1 MSKLVQRL
9 AAMVAMTAV
18 VLGATIG
25 GVSSMMIHYKPLNEG
40 AETVLT
46 VNGDAVTADEYSGY
60 MLYNMQYYASMYAQM
75 GLTDLW
81 SNEDMAKSLGAS
93 MPEAAEQQAIYA
105 RVVMQKFNELGL
117 KLSYNE
123 QKEMASVRRNSI
135 ANTTK
140 DAYLNQIAQFGFS
153 DQTYQNFMYIS
164 QCYQALNDYYF
175 GENGVNTPSDE
186 DIQKYYEDNYI
197 TAKHILI
204 TTVDP
209 ASGETKRTDEEAKKE
224 AQSILDRINAGE
236 DFDTLMNQYSEDT
249 GLSNNPNGYTFTE
262 GQMVTEFYDGAKAL
276 AEDEVSELVKSS
288 YGYHIILRLPLDP
301 DGKTLSQD
309 SGTGDYMTLRA
320 DAANELFNNM
330 LIDWINNA
338 EVEWKG
344 DFGTMDYNELFE
356 EPAAKSANVWM
367 YVAIAALV
375 VIVALAAVLL
385 GRKKPAETEETGTSE
400 TAEVTTDETE
410 KTETEDVPE
419 TPAAPETETEAP
431 AEAEGETK
439 TEEDE

>member
-135 ANTTK
+135 ANTSK

-288 YGYHIILRLPLDP
+288 YGYHIIKRVKLD
-301 DGKTLSQD
+301 DSQLD
-309 SGTGDYMTLRA
+309 NFKSDIVSAISGSMD
-320 DAANELFNNM
+320 EL
-330 LIDWINNA
+330 LQQWIDEA
-338 EVEWKG
+338 QVE
-344 DFGTMDYNELFE
+344 
-356 EPAAKSANVWM
+356 
-367 YVAIAALV
+367 
-375 VIVALAAVLL
+375 
-385 GRKKPAETEETGTSE
+385 
-400 TAEVTTDETE
+400 TTDLYSTITYENVYDYLP
-410 KTETEDVPE
+410 KDVQTLITRPGE
-419 TPAAPETETEAP
+419 
-431 AEAEGETK
+431 EGEQSDAQPSDADQSA
-439 TEEDE
+439 TEQSAQ

>member
-46 VNGDAVTADEYSGY
+46 VNGDAVAADEYSGY

-81 SNEDMAKSLGAS
+81 SNKDMAKSLGAS

-135 ANTTK
+135 ANTNK

-262 GQMVTEFYDGAKAL
+262 GQMLTEFYDGAKAL

-288 YGYHIILRLPLDP
+288 YGYHIIKRVKLD
-301 DGKTLSQD
+301 DSQLD
-309 SGTGDYMTLRA
+309 NFKSDIVSAISGSMD
-320 DAANELFNNM
+320 EL
-330 LIDWINNA
+330 LKQWIDEA
-338 EVEWKG
+338 QVE
-344 DFGTMDYNELFE
+344 
-356 EPAAKSANVWM
+356 
-367 YVAIAALV
+367 
-375 VIVALAAVLL
+375 
-385 GRKKPAETEETGTSE
+385 
-400 TAEVTTDETE
+400 TTDLYSSITYENVYDYLPQDVQTLITRPGEESEQSDAQQSDADQSATE
-410 KTETEDVPE
+410 QS
-419 TPAAPETETEAP
+419 AQ
-431 AEAEGETK
+431 
-439 TEEDE
+439 

>member
-186 DIQKYYEDNYI
+186 DIQKYYEANYI

-276 AEDEVSELVKSS
+276 AEDEVSELVKSN
-288 YGYHIILRLPLDP
+288 YGYHIIKRVKLD
-301 DGKTLSQD
+301 DSQLD
-309 SGTGDYMTLRA
+309 NFKSDIISAISGSMD
-320 DAANELFNNM
+320 ELLQQWM
-330 LIDWINNA
+330 DEA
-338 EVEWKG
+338 QVE
-344 DFGTMDYNELFE
+344 
-356 EPAAKSANVWM
+356 
-367 YVAIAALV
+367 
-375 VIVALAAVLL
+375 
-385 GRKKPAETEETGTSE
+385 
-400 TAEVTTDETE
+400 TTDLYSTITYENVYDYLPQDVQTLVTRPGEESEQSDAQPSDADQSATE
-410 KTETEDVPE
+410 QS
-419 TPAAPETETEAP
+419 AQ
-431 AEAEGETK
+431 
-439 TEEDE
+439 

>member
-75 GLTDLW
+75 GLIDLW

-276 AEDEVSELVKSS
+276 AEDEVSELVKSN
-288 YGYHIILRLPLDP
+288 YGYHIIKRVKLD
-301 DGKTLSQD
+301 DSQLD
-309 SGTGDYMTLRA
+309 NFKSDIISAISGSMD
-320 DAANELFNNM
+320 ELLQQWM
-330 LIDWINNA
+330 DEA
-338 EVEWKG
+338 QVE
-344 DFGTMDYNELFE
+344 
-356 EPAAKSANVWM
+356 
-367 YVAIAALV
+367 
-375 VIVALAAVLL
+375 
-385 GRKKPAETEETGTSE
+385 
-400 TAEVTTDETE
+400 TTDLYSTITYENVYDYLPQDVQTLVTRPGEASEQSDAQQSDAQPSDAEQSATE
-410 KTETEDVPE
+410 QS
-419 TPAAPETETEAP
+419 AQ
-431 AEAEGETK
+431 
-439 TEEDE
+439 

>member
-81 SNEDMAKSLGAS
+81 SNKDMAKSLGAS

-288 YGYHIILRLPLDP
+288 YGYHIIKRVKLD
-301 DGKTLSQD
+301 DSQLD
-309 SGTGDYMTLRA
+309 NFKSDIISAISGSMD
-320 DAANELFNNM
+320 ELLQQWM
-330 LIDWINNA
+330 DEA
-338 EVEWKG
+338 QVE
-344 DFGTMDYNELFE
+344 
-356 EPAAKSANVWM
+356 
-367 YVAIAALV
+367 
-375 VIVALAAVLL
+375 
-385 GRKKPAETEETGTSE
+385 
-400 TAEVTTDETE
+400 TTDLYSTITYENVYDYLPQDVQTLVTRPGEASEQSDAQQSDADQSATE
-410 KTETEDVPE
+410 QS
-419 TPAAPETETEAP
+419 AQ
-431 AEAEGETK
+431 
-439 TEEDE
+439 

>member
-81 SNEDMAKSLGAS
+81 SNKDMAKSLGAS

-288 YGYHIILRLPLDP
+288 YGYHIIKRVKLD
-301 DGKTLSQD
+301 DSQLD
-309 SGTGDYMTLRA
+309 NFKSDIISAISGSMD
-320 DAANELFNNM
+320 ELLQQWM
-330 LIDWINNA
+330 DEA
-338 EVEWKG
+338 QVE
-344 DFGTMDYNELFE
+344 
-356 EPAAKSANVWM
+356 
-367 YVAIAALV
+367 
-375 VIVALAAVLL
+375 
-385 GRKKPAETEETGTSE
+385 
-400 TAEVTTDETE
+400 TTDLYSTITYENVYDYLPQDVQTLVTRPGEESEQSDAQQSDAQPSDAEQSATE
-410 KTETEDVPE
+410 QS
-419 TPAAPETETEAP
+419 AQ
-431 AEAEGETK
+431 
-439 TEEDE
+439 

>member
-40 AETVLT
+40 AETVLI

-81 SNEDMAKSLGAS
+81 SNADMAKSLGAS

-288 YGYHIILRLPLDP
+288 YGYHIIKRVKLD
-301 DGKTLSQD
+301 DSQLD
-309 SGTGDYMTLRA
+309 NFKSDIISAISGSMD
-320 DAANELFNNM
+320 ELLQQWM
-330 LIDWINNA
+330 DEA
-338 EVEWKG
+338 QVE
-344 DFGTMDYNELFE
+344 
-356 EPAAKSANVWM
+356 
-367 YVAIAALV
+367 
-375 VIVALAAVLL
+375 
-385 GRKKPAETEETGTSE
+385 
-400 TAEVTTDETE
+400 TTDLYSTITYENVYDYLPQDVQTLVTRPGEASEQSDAQQSDADQSATE
-410 KTETEDVPE
+410 QS
-419 TPAAPETETEAP
+419 AQ
-431 AEAEGETK
+431 
-439 TEEDE
+439 

>member
-81 SNEDMAKSLGAS
+81 ANEDMAKSLGAS

-135 ANTTK
+135 ANTSQ

-288 YGYHIILRLPLDP
+288 YGYHIIKRIKLD
-301 DGKTLSQD
+301 DSQLD
-309 SGTGDYMTLRA
+309 NFKSDIVSAISGSMD
-320 DAANELFNNM
+320 ELLQQWM
-330 LIDWINNA
+330 DEA
-338 EVEWKG
+338 QVE
-344 DFGTMDYNELFE
+344 
-356 EPAAKSANVWM
+356 
-367 YVAIAALV
+367 
-375 VIVALAAVLL
+375 
-385 GRKKPAETEETGTSE
+385 
-400 TAEVTTDETE
+400 TTDLYSTITYENVYDYLPQDVQTLVTRPGEESEQSGAQPSDADQSATE
-410 KTETEDVPE
+410 QS
-419 TPAAPETETEAP
+419 AQ
-431 AEAEGETK
+431 
-439 TEEDE
+439 

>member
-81 SNEDMAKSLGAS
+81 SNKDMAKSLGAS

-288 YGYHIILRLPLDP
+288 YGYHIIKRVKLD
-301 DGKTLSQD
+301 DSQLD
-309 SGTGDYMTLRA
+309 NFKSDIVSAISGSMD
-320 DAANELFNNM
+320 EL
-330 LIDWINNA
+330 LKQWIDEA
-338 EVEWKG
+338 QVE
-344 DFGTMDYNELFE
+344 
-356 EPAAKSANVWM
+356 
-367 YVAIAALV
+367 
-375 VIVALAAVLL
+375 
-385 GRKKPAETEETGTSE
+385 
-400 TAEVTTDETE
+400 TTDLYSSITYENVYDYLPQDVQTLITRPGEESEQSDAQQSDADQSATE
-410 KTETEDVPE
+410 QS
-419 TPAAPETETEAP
+419 AQ
-431 AEAEGETK
+431 
-439 TEEDE
+439 

>member
-81 SNEDMAKSLGAS
+81 ANEDMAKSLGAS

-135 ANTTK
+135 ANTSK

-288 YGYHIILRLPLDP
+288 YGYHIIKRIKLD
-301 DGKTLSQD
+301 DSQLD
-309 SGTGDYMTLRA
+309 NFKSDIVSAISGSMD
-320 DAANELFNNM
+320 EL
-330 LIDWINNA
+330 LQQWIDEA
-338 EVEWKG
+338 QVE
-344 DFGTMDYNELFE
+344 
-356 EPAAKSANVWM
+356 
-367 YVAIAALV
+367 
-375 VIVALAAVLL
+375 
-385 GRKKPAETEETGTSE
+385 
-400 TAEVTTDETE
+400 TTDLYSTITYENVYDYLPQDVQTLITRPGEESEQSDAQQSDADQSATE
-410 KTETEDVPE
+410 QS
-419 TPAAPETETEAP
+419 AQ
-431 AEAEGETK
+431 
-439 TEEDE
+439 

>member
-1 MSKLVQRL
+1 MSKLVQHL

-60 MLYNMQYYASMYAQM
+60 ILYNMQYYASMYAQM

-81 SNEDMAKSLGAS
+81 SNEDLAKSLGAS

-276 AEDEVSELVKSS
+276 AEDEVSELVKSN
-288 YGYHIILRLPLDP
+288 YGYHIIKRVKLD
-301 DGKTLSQD
+301 DSQLD
-309 SGTGDYMTLRA
+309 NFKSDIISAISGSMD
-320 DAANELFNNM
+320 ELLQQWM
-330 LIDWINNA
+330 DEA
-338 EVEWKG
+338 QVE
-344 DFGTMDYNELFE
+344 
-356 EPAAKSANVWM
+356 
-367 YVAIAALV
+367 
-375 VIVALAAVLL
+375 
-385 GRKKPAETEETGTSE
+385 
-400 TAEVTTDETE
+400 TTDLYSTITYENVYDYLPQDVQTLVTRPGEASEQSDAQQSDAQQSDAQPSDAEQSATE
-410 KTETEDVPE
+410 QS
-419 TPAAPETETEAP
+419 AQ
-431 AEAEGETK
+431 
-439 TEEDE
+439 

>member
-46 VNGDAVTADEYSGY
+46 VNGDAVAADEYSSY

-81 SNEDMAKSLGAS
+81 SNKDMAKSLGAS

-276 AEDEVSELVKSS
+276 AEDEVSELVKSN
-288 YGYHIILRLPLDP
+288 YGYHIIKRVKLD
-301 DGKTLSQD
+301 DSQLD
-309 SGTGDYMTLRA
+309 NFKSDIISAISGSMDKLLQQWMDEA
-320 DAANELFNNM
+320 Q
-330 LIDWINNA
+330 
-338 EVEWKG
+338 VE
-344 DFGTMDYNELFE
+344 
-356 EPAAKSANVWM
+356 
-367 YVAIAALV
+367 
-375 VIVALAAVLL
+375 
-385 GRKKPAETEETGTSE
+385 
-400 TAEVTTDETE
+400 TTDLYSTITYENVYDYLPQDVQTLVTRPGEASEQSDAQQSDAQQSDAEQSATE
-410 KTETEDVPE
+410 QS
-419 TPAAPETETEAP
+419 AQ
-431 AEAEGETK
+431 
-439 TEEDE
+439 

>member
-262 GQMVTEFYDGAKAL
+262 GQMVTESYDGAKAL

-288 YGYHIILRLPLDP
+288 YGYHIIKRVKLD
-301 DGKTLSQD
+301 DSQLD
-309 SGTGDYMTLRA
+309 NFKSDIISAISGSMD
-320 DAANELFNNM
+320 ELLQQWM
-330 LIDWINNA
+330 DEA
-338 EVEWKG
+338 QVE
-344 DFGTMDYNELFE
+344 
-356 EPAAKSANVWM
+356 
-367 YVAIAALV
+367 
-375 VIVALAAVLL
+375 
-385 GRKKPAETEETGTSE
+385 
-400 TAEVTTDETE
+400 TTDLYSTITYENVYDYLPQDVQTLVTRPGEASEQSDAQQSDAQPSDAEQSATE
-410 KTETEDVPE
+410 QS
-419 TPAAPETETEAP
+419 AQ
-431 AEAEGETK
+431 
-439 TEEDE
+439 

>member
-46 VNGDAVTADEYSGY
+46 VNGDAVAADEYSGY

-81 SNEDMAKSLGAS
+81 SNKDMAKSLGAS

-153 DQTYQNFMYIS
+153 DQTYQNFRYIS

-262 GQMVTEFYDGAKAL
+262 GQMLTEFYDGAKAL

-288 YGYHIILRLPLDP
+288 YGYHIIKRVKLD
-301 DGKTLSQD
+301 DSQFDNFKSDIVSAISGSMDELLKQWIDEAQVETTDLYSSITYENVYDYLSQD
-309 SGTGDYMTLRA
+309 VQTLITRPGEESEQSDAQQSDA
-320 DAANELFNNM
+320 DQ
-330 LIDWINNA
+330 
-338 EVEWKG
+338 
-344 DFGTMDYNELFE
+344 
-356 EPAAKSANVWM
+356 SA
-367 YVAIAALV
+367 
-375 VIVALAAVLL
+375 
-385 GRKKPAETEETGTSE
+385 TEQS
-400 TAEVTTDETE
+400 AQ
-410 KTETEDVPE
+410 
-419 TPAAPETETEAP
+419 
-431 AEAEGETK
+431 
-439 TEEDE
+439 

>member
-81 SNEDMAKSLGAS
+81 ANEDMAKSLGAS

-135 ANTTK
+135 ANTSK

-288 YGYHIILRLPLDP
+288 YGYHIIKRVKLD
-301 DGKTLSQD
+301 DSQLD
-309 SGTGDYMTLRA
+309 NFKSDIVSAISGSMD
-320 DAANELFNNM
+320 ELLQQWM
-330 LIDWINNA
+330 DEA
-338 EVEWKG
+338 QVE
-344 DFGTMDYNELFE
+344 
-356 EPAAKSANVWM
+356 
-367 YVAIAALV
+367 
-375 VIVALAAVLL
+375 
-385 GRKKPAETEETGTSE
+385 
-400 TAEVTTDETE
+400 TTDLYSTITYENVYDYLPQDVQTLVTRPGEESEQSDAQQSDADQSATE
-410 KTETEDVPE
+410 QS
-419 TPAAPETETEAP
+419 AQ
-431 AEAEGETK
+431 
-439 TEEDE
+439 

>member
-25 GVSSMMIHYKPLNEG
+25 GVSSMMIHYKPLNKG

-46 VNGDAVTADEYSGY
+46 VNGDAVAADEYSGY

-81 SNEDMAKSLGAS
+81 SNKDMAKSLGAS

-288 YGYHIILRLPLDP
+288 YGYHIIKRVKLD
-301 DGKTLSQD
+301 DSQLD
-309 SGTGDYMTLRA
+309 NFKSDIVSAISGSMD
-320 DAANELFNNM
+320 EL
-330 LIDWINNA
+330 LKQWIDEA
-338 EVEWKG
+338 QVE
-344 DFGTMDYNELFE
+344 
-356 EPAAKSANVWM
+356 
-367 YVAIAALV
+367 
-375 VIVALAAVLL
+375 
-385 GRKKPAETEETGTSE
+385 
-400 TAEVTTDETE
+400 TTDLYSSITYENVYDYLPQDVQTLITRPGEESEQSDAQQSDADQSATE
-410 KTETEDVPE
+410 QS
-419 TPAAPETETEAP
+419 AQ
-431 AEAEGETK
+431 
-439 TEEDE
+439 

>member
-75 GLTDLW
+75 GMTDLW
-81 SNEDMAKSLGAS
+81 SNKDMAKSLGAS

-288 YGYHIILRLPLDP
+288 YGYHIIKRVKLDE
-301 DGKTLSQD
+301 SQLD
-309 SGTGDYMTLRA
+309 NFKSDIVSAISGSMD
-320 DAANELFNNM
+320 EL
-330 LIDWINNA
+330 LKQWIDEA
-338 EVEWKG
+338 QVE
-344 DFGTMDYNELFE
+344 
-356 EPAAKSANVWM
+356 
-367 YVAIAALV
+367 
-375 VIVALAAVLL
+375 
-385 GRKKPAETEETGTSE
+385 
-400 TAEVTTDETE
+400 TTDLYSSITYENVYDYLPQDVQTLITRPGEESEQSDAQQSDADQSATE
-410 KTETEDVPE
+410 QS
-419 TPAAPETETEAP
+419 AQ
-431 AEAEGETK
+431 
-439 TEEDE
+439 

>member
-81 SNEDMAKSLGAS
+81 SNKDMAKSLGAS

-135 ANTTK
+135 ANTSK

-288 YGYHIILRLPLDP
+288 YGYHIIKRIKLD
-301 DGKTLSQD
+301 DSQLD
-309 SGTGDYMTLRA
+309 NFKSDIVSAISGSMD
-320 DAANELFNNM
+320 EL
-330 LIDWINNA
+330 LQQWIDEA
-338 EVEWKG
+338 QVE
-344 DFGTMDYNELFE
+344 
-356 EPAAKSANVWM
+356 
-367 YVAIAALV
+367 
-375 VIVALAAVLL
+375 
-385 GRKKPAETEETGTSE
+385 
-400 TAEVTTDETE
+400 TTDLYSTITYENVYDYLPQDVQTLVTRPGEESEQSDAQQSDADQSATE
-410 KTETEDVPE
+410 QS
-419 TPAAPETETEAP
+419 AQ
-431 AEAEGETK
+431 
-439 TEEDE
+439 

>member
-25 GVSSMMIHYKPLNEG
+25 GVSSMMIQYKPLNEG

-276 AEDEVSELVKSS
+276 AEDEVSELVKSN
-288 YGYHIILRLPLDP
+288 YGYHIIKRVKLD
-301 DGKTLSQD
+301 DSQLD
-309 SGTGDYMTLRA
+309 NFKSDIISAISGSMD
-320 DAANELFNNM
+320 ELLQQWM
-330 LIDWINNA
+330 DEA
-338 EVEWKG
+338 QVE
-344 DFGTMDYNELFE
+344 
-356 EPAAKSANVWM
+356 
-367 YVAIAALV
+367 
-375 VIVALAAVLL
+375 
-385 GRKKPAETEETGTSE
+385 
-400 TAEVTTDETE
+400 TTDLYSTITYENVYDYLPQDVQTLVTRPGEASEQSDAQPSDAEQSATE
-410 KTETEDVPE
+410 QS
-419 TPAAPETETEAP
+419 AQ
-431 AEAEGETK
+431 
-439 TEEDE
+439 

>member
-25 GVSSMMIHYKPLNEG
+25 GVSSMMIHYKPLNED

-288 YGYHIILRLPLDP
+288 YGYHIIKRVKLD
-301 DGKTLSQD
+301 DSQLD
-309 SGTGDYMTLRA
+309 NFKSDIISAISGSMD
-320 DAANELFNNM
+320 ELLQQWM
-330 LIDWINNA
+330 DEA
-338 EVEWKG
+338 QVE
-344 DFGTMDYNELFE
+344 
-356 EPAAKSANVWM
+356 
-367 YVAIAALV
+367 
-375 VIVALAAVLL
+375 
-385 GRKKPAETEETGTSE
+385 
-400 TAEVTTDETE
+400 TTDLYSTITYENVYDYLPQDVQTLVTRPGEASEQSDAQQSDAQPSDAEQSATE
-410 KTETEDVPE
+410 QS
-419 TPAAPETETEAP
+419 AQ
-431 AEAEGETK
+431 
-439 TEEDE
+439 

>member
-1 MSKLVQRL
+1 MPNPPFLLSDEVDEALRTGKPVVALESTIISHGLPRPRNLEAARDFEALLRDQGVVPATIAVLDGVPHVGLDDAGVQRI
-9 AAMVAMTAV
+9 A
-18 VLGATIG
+18 
-25 GVSSMMIHYKPLNEG
+25 
-40 AETVLT
+40 
-46 VNGDAVTADEYSGY
+46 
-60 MLYNMQYYASMYAQM
+60 
-75 GLTDLW
+75 
-81 SNEDMAKSLGAS
+81 NEDMAKSLGAS

-135 ANTTK
+135 ANTSK

-288 YGYHIILRLPLDP
+288 YGYHIIKRVKLD
-301 DGKTLSQD
+301 DSQLD
-309 SGTGDYMTLRA
+309 NFKSDIVSAISGSMD
-320 DAANELFNNM
+320 ELLQQWM
-330 LIDWINNA
+330 DEA
-338 EVEWKG
+338 QVE
-344 DFGTMDYNELFE
+344 
-356 EPAAKSANVWM
+356 
-367 YVAIAALV
+367 
-375 VIVALAAVLL
+375 
-385 GRKKPAETEETGTSE
+385 
-400 TAEVTTDETE
+400 TTDLYSTITYENVYDYLPQDVQTLVTRPGEESEQSGAQPSDADQSATE
-410 KTETEDVPE
+410 QS
-419 TPAAPETETEAP
+419 AQ
-431 AEAEGETK
+431 
-439 TEEDE
+439 

>member
-135 ANTTK
+135 ANTSK

-288 YGYHIILRLPLDP
+288 YGYHIIKRVKLD
-301 DGKTLSQD
+301 DSQLD
-309 SGTGDYMTLRA
+309 NFKSDIVSAISGSMD
-320 DAANELFNNM
+320 EL
-330 LIDWINNA
+330 LQQWIDEA
-338 EVEWKG
+338 QVE
-344 DFGTMDYNELFE
+344 
-356 EPAAKSANVWM
+356 
-367 YVAIAALV
+367 
-375 VIVALAAVLL
+375 
-385 GRKKPAETEETGTSE
+385 
-400 TAEVTTDETE
+400 TTDLYSTITYENVYDYLPQDVQTLITRPGEASEQSDAQQSDADQSATE
-410 KTETEDVPE
+410 QS
-419 TPAAPETETEAP
+419 AQ
-431 AEAEGETK
+431 
-439 TEEDE
+439 

>member
-81 SNEDMAKSLGAS
+81 ANEDMAKSLGAS

-135 ANTTK
+135 ANTSK

-288 YGYHIILRLPLDP
+288 YGYHIIKRVKLD
-301 DGKTLSQD
+301 DSQLD
-309 SGTGDYMTLRA
+309 NFKSDIVSAISGSMD
-320 DAANELFNNM
+320 EL
-330 LIDWINNA
+330 LQQWIDEA
-338 EVEWKG
+338 QVE
-344 DFGTMDYNELFE
+344 
-356 EPAAKSANVWM
+356 
-367 YVAIAALV
+367 
-375 VIVALAAVLL
+375 
-385 GRKKPAETEETGTSE
+385 
-400 TAEVTTDETE
+400 TTDLYSTITYENVYDYLPQDVQTLITRPGEESEQSDAQQSDADQSATE
-410 KTETEDVPE
+410 QS
-419 TPAAPETETEAP
+419 AQ
-431 AEAEGETK
+431 
-439 TEEDE
+439 

>member
-276 AEDEVSELVKSS
+276 AEDEVSELVKSN
-288 YGYHIILRLPLDP
+288 YGYHIIKRVKLD
-301 DGKTLSQD
+301 DSQLD
-309 SGTGDYMTLRA
+309 NFKSDIISAISGSMD
-320 DAANELFNNM
+320 EM
-330 LIDWINNA
+330 LQQWMDEA
-338 EVEWKG
+338 QVE
-344 DFGTMDYNELFE
+344 
-356 EPAAKSANVWM
+356 
-367 YVAIAALV
+367 
-375 VIVALAAVLL
+375 
-385 GRKKPAETEETGTSE
+385 
-400 TAEVTTDETE
+400 TTDLYSTITYENVYDYLPQ
-410 KTETEDVPE
+410 DVQTLVTRPG
-419 TPAAPETETEAP
+419 EASEQSDAQP
-431 AEAEGETK
+431 SDAEQSAQ
-439 TEEDE
+439 

>member
-123 QKEMASVRRNSI
+123 QKEMASVRRDSI
-135 ANTTK
+135 ANTSK

-288 YGYHIILRLPLDP
+288 YGYHIIKRVKLD
-301 DGKTLSQD
+301 DSQLD
-309 SGTGDYMTLRA
+309 NFKSDIVSAISGSMD
-320 DAANELFNNM
+320 EL
-330 LIDWINNA
+330 LQQWIDEA
-338 EVEWKG
+338 QVE
-344 DFGTMDYNELFE
+344 
-356 EPAAKSANVWM
+356 
-367 YVAIAALV
+367 
-375 VIVALAAVLL
+375 
-385 GRKKPAETEETGTSE
+385 
-400 TAEVTTDETE
+400 TTDLYSTITYENVYDYLPQDVQTLVTRPGEESEQSDAQQSDADQSATE
-410 KTETEDVPE
+410 QS
-419 TPAAPETETEAP
+419 AQ
-431 AEAEGETK
+431 
-439 TEEDE
+439 

>member
-46 VNGDAVTADEYSGY
+46 VNGDAVAADEYSGY

-93 MPEAAEQQAIYA
+93 MPQAAEQQAIYA
-105 RVVMQKFNELGL
+105 RVVLQKFNELGL
-117 KLSYNE
+117 KLGYDE
-123 QKEMASVRRNSI
+123 QKEMASIRRNSI
-135 ANTTK
+135 ANTSK

-153 DQTYQNFMYIS
+153 DQSYQNFMYIS

-204 TTVDP
+204 STVDP

-288 YGYHIILRLPLDP
+288 YGYHIIKRVKLD
-301 DGKTLSQD
+301 DSQLD
-309 SGTGDYMTLRA
+309 NYKSDIVTAISGSMD
-320 DAANELFNNM
+320 ELLQQWM
-330 LIDWINNA
+330 DEA
-338 EVEWKG
+338 EVETT
-344 DFGTMDYNELFE
+344 DAYDNITYENVYDYL
-356 EPAAKSANVWM
+356 PKDVQ
-367 YVAIAALV
+367 ALV
-375 VIVALAAVLL
+375 TRPGSDSEQSDAQQSDADQS
-385 GRKKPAETEETGTSE
+385 ETEQS
-400 TAEVTTDETE
+400 AQ
-410 KTETEDVPE
+410 
-419 TPAAPETETEAP
+419 
-431 AEAEGETK
+431 
-439 TEEDE
+439 

>member
-288 YGYHIILRLPLDP
+288 YGYHIIKRVKLD
-301 DGKTLSQD
+301 DSQLD
-309 SGTGDYMTLRA
+309 NFKSDIISAISGSMD
-320 DAANELFNNM
+320 ELLQQWM
-330 LIDWINNA
+330 DEA
-338 EVEWKG
+338 QVE
-344 DFGTMDYNELFE
+344 
-356 EPAAKSANVWM
+356 
-367 YVAIAALV
+367 
-375 VIVALAAVLL
+375 
-385 GRKKPAETEETGTSE
+385 
-400 TAEVTTDETE
+400 TTDLYSTITYENVYDYLPQDVQTLVTRPGEASEQSDAQPSDAQPSDAEQSATE
-410 KTETEDVPE
+410 QS
-419 TPAAPETETEAP
+419 AQ
-431 AEAEGETK
+431 
-439 TEEDE
+439 

>member
-135 ANTTK
+135 ANTSQ

-288 YGYHIILRLPLDP
+288 YGYHIIKRVKLD
-301 DGKTLSQD
+301 DSQLD
-309 SGTGDYMTLRA
+309 NFKSDIVSAISGSMD
-320 DAANELFNNM
+320 EL
-330 LIDWINNA
+330 LQQWIDEA
-338 EVEWKG
+338 QVE
-344 DFGTMDYNELFE
+344 
-356 EPAAKSANVWM
+356 
-367 YVAIAALV
+367 
-375 VIVALAAVLL
+375 
-385 GRKKPAETEETGTSE
+385 
-400 TAEVTTDETE
+400 TTDLYSTITYENVYDYLPQDVQTLITRPGEESEQSDAQQSDADQSATE
-410 KTETEDVPE
+410 QS
-419 TPAAPETETEAP
+419 AQ
-431 AEAEGETK
+431 
-439 TEEDE
+439 

>member
-46 VNGDAVTADEYSGY
+46 VNGDAVAADEYSGY

-81 SNEDMAKSLGAS
+81 SNKDMAKSLGAS

-135 ANTTK
+135 ANTNK

-288 YGYHIILRLPLDP
+288 YGYHIIKRVKLDE
-301 DGKTLSQD
+301 SQLD
-309 SGTGDYMTLRA
+309 NFKSDIVSAISGSMD
-320 DAANELFNNM
+320 ELLQQWM
-330 LIDWINNA
+330 DEA
-338 EVEWKG
+338 QVE
-344 DFGTMDYNELFE
+344 
-356 EPAAKSANVWM
+356 
-367 YVAIAALV
+367 
-375 VIVALAAVLL
+375 
-385 GRKKPAETEETGTSE
+385 
-400 TAEVTTDETE
+400 TTDLYSSITYENVYDYLPQDVQTLITRPGEESEQSDAQQSDADQSATE
-410 KTETEDVPE
+410 QS
-419 TPAAPETETEAP
+419 AQ
-431 AEAEGETK
+431 
-439 TEEDE
+439 

>member
-81 SNEDMAKSLGAS
+81 ATEDMAKSLGAS

-135 ANTTK
+135 ANTSK

-175 GENGVNTPSDE
+175 GENGVNAPSDE

-288 YGYHIILRLPLDP
+288 YGYHIIKRVKLD
-301 DGKTLSQD
+301 DSQLD
-309 SGTGDYMTLRA
+309 NFKSDIVSAISGSMD
-320 DAANELFNNM
+320 EL
-330 LIDWINNA
+330 LQQWIDEA
-338 EVEWKG
+338 QVE
-344 DFGTMDYNELFE
+344 
-356 EPAAKSANVWM
+356 
-367 YVAIAALV
+367 
-375 VIVALAAVLL
+375 
-385 GRKKPAETEETGTSE
+385 
-400 TAEVTTDETE
+400 TTDLYSTITYENVYDYLPQDVQTLVTRPGEESEQSGAQPSDADQSATE
-410 KTETEDVPE
+410 QS
-419 TPAAPETETEAP
+419 AQ
-431 AEAEGETK
+431 
-439 TEEDE
+439 

>member
-46 VNGDAVTADEYSGY
+46 VNGDAVAADEYSGY

-81 SNEDMAKSLGAS
+81 SNKDMAKSLGAS

-175 GENGVNTPSDE
+175 GENGVNTPSDD

-262 GQMVTEFYDGAKAL
+262 GQMLTEFYDGAKAL

-288 YGYHIILRLPLDP
+288 YGYHIIKRVKLD
-301 DGKTLSQD
+301 DSQFD
-309 SGTGDYMTLRA
+309 NFKSDIVSAISGSMD
-320 DAANELFNNM
+320 EL
-330 LIDWINNA
+330 LKQWIDEA
-338 EVEWKG
+338 QVE
-344 DFGTMDYNELFE
+344 
-356 EPAAKSANVWM
+356 
-367 YVAIAALV
+367 
-375 VIVALAAVLL
+375 
-385 GRKKPAETEETGTSE
+385 
-400 TAEVTTDETE
+400 TTDLYSSITYENVYDYLPQDVQTLITRPGEESEQSDAQQSDADQSATE
-410 KTETEDVPE
+410 QS
-419 TPAAPETETEAP
+419 AQ
-431 AEAEGETK
+431 
-439 TEEDE
+439 

>member
-175 GENGVNTPSDE
+175 GEDGVNTPSDE

-288 YGYHIILRLPLDP
+288 YGYHIIKRVKLD
-301 DGKTLSQD
+301 DSQLD
-309 SGTGDYMTLRA
+309 NFKSDIVSAISGSMD
-320 DAANELFNNM
+320 EL
-330 LIDWINNA
+330 LQQWIDEA
-338 EVEWKG
+338 QVE
-344 DFGTMDYNELFE
+344 
-356 EPAAKSANVWM
+356 
-367 YVAIAALV
+367 
-375 VIVALAAVLL
+375 
-385 GRKKPAETEETGTSE
+385 
-400 TAEVTTDETE
+400 TTDLYSTITYENVYDYLPKDVQTLITRPGEESEQSDAQQSDADQSATE
-410 KTETEDVPE
+410 QS
-419 TPAAPETETEAP
+419 AQ
-431 AEAEGETK
+431 
-439 TEEDE
+439 

>member
-46 VNGDAVTADEYSGY
+46 VNGDAVAADEYSGY

-81 SNEDMAKSLGAS
+81 ANEDMAKSLGAS

-135 ANTTK
+135 ANTSQ

-288 YGYHIILRLPLDP
+288 YGYHIIKRVKLD
-301 DGKTLSQD
+301 DSQLD
-309 SGTGDYMTLRA
+309 NFKSDIVSAISGSMD
-320 DAANELFNNM
+320 ELLQQWM
-330 LIDWINNA
+330 DEA
-338 EVEWKG
+338 QVE
-344 DFGTMDYNELFE
+344 
-356 EPAAKSANVWM
+356 
-367 YVAIAALV
+367 
-375 VIVALAAVLL
+375 
-385 GRKKPAETEETGTSE
+385 
-400 TAEVTTDETE
+400 TTDLYSTITYENVYDYLPKDVQTLITRPGEESEQSDAQQSDADQSATE
-410 KTETEDVPE
+410 QS
-419 TPAAPETETEAP
+419 AQ
-431 AEAEGETK
+431 
-439 TEEDE
+439 

>member
-46 VNGDAVTADEYSGY
+46 VNGDAVAADEYSGY
-60 MLYNMQYYASMYAQM
+60 MLYNMQYYTSMYAQM

-81 SNEDMAKSLGAS
+81 SNKDMAKSLGAS

-262 GQMVTEFYDGAKAL
+262 GQMLTEFYDGAKAL

-288 YGYHIILRLPLDP
+288 YGYHIIKRVKLD
-301 DGKTLSQD
+301 DSQFD
-309 SGTGDYMTLRA
+309 NFKSDIVSAISGSMD
-320 DAANELFNNM
+320 EL
-330 LIDWINNA
+330 LKQWIDEA
-338 EVEWKG
+338 QVE
-344 DFGTMDYNELFE
+344 
-356 EPAAKSANVWM
+356 
-367 YVAIAALV
+367 
-375 VIVALAAVLL
+375 
-385 GRKKPAETEETGTSE
+385 
-400 TAEVTTDETE
+400 TTDLYSSITYENVYDYLPQDVQTLITRPGEESEQSDAQQSDADQSATE
-410 KTETEDVPE
+410 QS
-419 TPAAPETETEAP
+419 AQ
-431 AEAEGETK
+431 
-439 TEEDE
+439 

>member
-288 YGYHIILRLPLDP
+288 YGYHIIKRVKLD
-301 DGKTLSQD
+301 DSQLD
-309 SGTGDYMTLRA
+309 NFKSDIISAISGSMD
-320 DAANELFNNM
+320 ELLQQWM
-330 LIDWINNA
+330 DEA
-338 EVEWKG
+338 QVE
-344 DFGTMDYNELFE
+344 
-356 EPAAKSANVWM
+356 
-367 YVAIAALV
+367 
-375 VIVALAAVLL
+375 
-385 GRKKPAETEETGTSE
+385 
-400 TAEVTTDETE
+400 TTDLYSTITYENVYDYLPQDVQTLVTRPGEASEQSDAQQSDAEQSATE
-410 KTETEDVPE
+410 QS
-419 TPAAPETETEAP
+419 AQ
-431 AEAEGETK
+431 
-439 TEEDE
+439 

>member
-46 VNGDAVTADEYSGY
+46 VNGDAVAADEYSGY

-81 SNEDMAKSLGAS
+81 ANEDMAKSLGAS

-135 ANTTK
+135 ANTSK

-262 GQMVTEFYDGAKAL
+262 GQLVTEFYDGAKAL

-288 YGYHIILRLPLDP
+288 YGYHIIKRVKLD
-301 DGKTLSQD
+301 DSQLD
-309 SGTGDYMTLRA
+309 NFKSDIVSSISGSMD
-320 DAANELFNNM
+320 EL
-330 LIDWINNA
+330 LQQWIDEA
-338 EVEWKG
+338 KVE
-344 DFGTMDYNELFE
+344 
-356 EPAAKSANVWM
+356 
-367 YVAIAALV
+367 
-375 VIVALAAVLL
+375 
-385 GRKKPAETEETGTSE
+385 
-400 TAEVTTDETE
+400 TTDLYSSITYENVYDYLPQDVQTLITRPGEESEQSDAQQSDADQSATE
-410 KTETEDVPE
+410 QS
-419 TPAAPETETEAP
+419 AQ
-431 AEAEGETK
+431 
-439 TEEDE
+439 

>member
-46 VNGDAVTADEYSGY
+46 VNGDAVAADEYSGY

-135 ANTTK
+135 ANTGK

-288 YGYHIILRLPLDP
+288 YGYHIIKRVKLD
-301 DGKTLSQD
+301 DSQLD
-309 SGTGDYMTLRA
+309 NFKSDIVSAISGSMD
-320 DAANELFNNM
+320 EL
-330 LIDWINNA
+330 LKQWIDEA
-338 EVEWKG
+338 QVE
-344 DFGTMDYNELFE
+344 
-356 EPAAKSANVWM
+356 
-367 YVAIAALV
+367 
-375 VIVALAAVLL
+375 
-385 GRKKPAETEETGTSE
+385 
-400 TAEVTTDETE
+400 TTDLYSSITYENVYDYLPKDVQTLITRPGEESEQSDAQQSDADQSATE
-410 KTETEDVPE
+410 QS
-419 TPAAPETETEAP
+419 AQ
-431 AEAEGETK
+431 
-439 TEEDE
+439 

>member
-46 VNGDAVTADEYSGY
+46 VNGDAVGSDEYSGY
-60 MLYNMQYYASMYAQM
+60 MLYNMQYYANMYAQM

-81 SNEDMAKSLGAS
+81 SNKDMAKSLGAS

-105 RVVMQKFNELGL
+105 RVVLQKFNELGL

-135 ANTTK
+135 ANTSK

-153 DQTYQNFMYIS
+153 DQSYQNFMYIS

-288 YGYHIILRLPLDP
+288 YGYHIIKRVKLD
-301 DGKTLSQD
+301 DSQLD
-309 SGTGDYMTLRA
+309 NYKSDIVSAISGSMDELLQQWMDEA
-320 DAANELFNNM
+320 D
-330 LIDWINNA
+330 
-338 EVEWKG
+338 VE
-344 DFGTMDYNELFE
+344 
-356 EPAAKSANVWM
+356 
-367 YVAIAALV
+367 
-375 VIVALAAVLL
+375 
-385 GRKKPAETEETGTSE
+385 
-400 TAEVTTDETE
+400 TTDLYDTITYENVYDYLPQDVQSIATRPGSDSEQSDAEQSDADQSATE
-410 KTETEDVPE
+410 QS
-419 TPAAPETETEAP
+419 AQ
-431 AEAEGETK
+431 
-439 TEEDE
+439 